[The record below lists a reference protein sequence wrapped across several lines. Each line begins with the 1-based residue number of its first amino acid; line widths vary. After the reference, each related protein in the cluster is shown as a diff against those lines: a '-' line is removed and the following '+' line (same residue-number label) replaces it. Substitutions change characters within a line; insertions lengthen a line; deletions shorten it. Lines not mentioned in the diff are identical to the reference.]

1 MRVDSVFAN
10 ARAAGIQPI
19 SFEMFPPKGEL
30 TLDRAHEVAQGSH
43 GSHPTL

>member
-19 SFEMFPPKGEL
+19 SFEMFRPKASSPSIAL
-30 TLDRAHEVAQGSH
+30 MKSHKGSH